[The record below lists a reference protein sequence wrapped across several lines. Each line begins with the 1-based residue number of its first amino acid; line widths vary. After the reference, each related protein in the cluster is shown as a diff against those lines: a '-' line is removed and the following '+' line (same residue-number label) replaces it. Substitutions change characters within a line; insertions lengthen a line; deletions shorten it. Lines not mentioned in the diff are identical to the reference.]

1 MKARLRFT
9 RKAFFNYPPDRLVA
23 PGKLIGRAEGREAW
37 TMVFTVTKQL
47 SALVYEGDLQWLV
60 EPREQDF
67 GRGTR
72 FQFISFAGGKLEGK
86 DKDRRDK
93 LAQDKQE
100 RKEALAKKEA
110 NEKETGKKEERDK
123 NARKVSDKSED
134 KPVDKPPK
142 PPKPPHVPHMP
153 DDAYAERPPVMMGV
167 LAEGELLG

>member
-1 MKARLRFT
+1 MRARLRFT

-60 EPREQDF
+60 EPREHDF
-67 GRGTR
+67 GRGIR

-93 LAQDKQE
+93 LAHDKQE
-100 RKEALAKKEA
+100 RKEAQAKKEA
-110 NEKETGKKEERDK
+110 NEKEAGKKKEREES
-123 NARKVSDKSED
+123 ARKPPDEPA
-134 KPVDKPPK
+134 KPQKPS
-142 PPKPPHVPHMP
+142 HMPHMP
-153 DDAYAERPPVMMGV
+153 DDAYAAKPPVMMGV

>member
-60 EPREQDF
+60 EPREHDF
-67 GRGTR
+67 GRGIR

-93 LAQDKQE
+93 LAHDKQE
-100 RKEALAKKEA
+100 RKEAQAKKEA
-110 NEKETGKKEERDK
+110 NEKEAGKKKEREES
-123 NARKVSDKSED
+123 ARKPPDEPA
-134 KPVDKPPK
+134 KPQKPS
-142 PPKPPHVPHMP
+142 HMPHMP
-153 DDAYAERPPVMMGV
+153 DDAYAAKPPVMMGV